1 MSARDAS
8 SLQAHASVLGLSQLT
23 CFFLSNGLGSPPMP
37 VFHQKVA
44 AYIASL
50 PSPQKEIC
58 QALRRTDPRKL
69 SASTYP
75 SQECS
80 VCYYVDRANRPNQ
93 QTFCCRVCG
102 YSTHADLN
110 TAINIEHRWGDE

>member
-1 MSARDAS
+1 MSARDVS
-8 SLQAHASVLGLSQLT
+8 SLPAYASVLGLSQLT
-23 CFFLSNGLGSPPMP
+23 CFFLSNGLGSPPVP
-37 VFHQKVA
+37 VFHQKA
-44 AYIASL
+44 TEYIASL

-58 QALRRTDPRKL
+58 QALRELILENFPQAPTPRR
-69 SASTYP
+69 SA
-75 SQECS
+75 